1 MKKKVLIICIVLLL
15 SSVAAQAEVMEGGV
29 SKIGEIN
36 GNQVVDQNTN
46 MPVSNAEVTL
56 PMLQYKTYTDKNGIF
71 HLGTEVEGQTVMS
84 ITKEGYRPF
93 SLTVDKK
100 STSTPLIVGIQK
112 SNENDIQLETQ
123 MMHLGDNNYSKN
135 SANSNEFSISAM
147 GPFYTKSFK
156 MSTAAITKNNFL
168 LIGTII
174 GIDTAVARSMGQNRI
189 RNSYSSP
196 PEVFFNGQKI
206 AEIQLNGDGQRIKLP
221 TNLIRTNQNNEITIK
236 TGINMTQTA
245 YTDYDDIEIMNLSI
259 ISE

>member
-1 MKKKVLIICIVLLL
+1 MKKKVLIISIVLFL
-15 SSVAAQAEVMEGGV
+15 SSVTVQAEVMEGGI
-29 SKIGEIN
+29 SKTGVN
-36 GNQVVDQNTN
+36 GNQVVDKSTN
-46 MPVSNAEVTL
+46 LPVSNAEITL
-56 PMLQYKTYTDKNGIF
+56 PMLQYKTYTDENGIF
-71 HLGTEVEGQTVMS
+71 HLGTGVEGQTVMS
-84 ITKEGYRPF
+84 VSKDGYRPF
-93 SLTVDKK
+93 SLTLDKK

-156 MSTAAITKNNFL
+156 MSAATITKNNFL

-196 PEVFFNGQKI
+196 PEVYFNGQKI

-221 TNLIRTNQNNEITIK
+221 TNLIKPDQNNEITIK
-236 TGINMTQTA
+236 TGINMTQAA